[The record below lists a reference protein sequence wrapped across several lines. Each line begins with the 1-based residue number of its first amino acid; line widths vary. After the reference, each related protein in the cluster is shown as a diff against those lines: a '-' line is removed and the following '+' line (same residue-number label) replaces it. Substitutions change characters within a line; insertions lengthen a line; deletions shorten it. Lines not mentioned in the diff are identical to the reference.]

1 MNVCK
6 TDVSYQLK
14 KSNNLF
20 QNIFKSIYKI
30 LTLGSL
36 EGSGFLV
43 GSGSLA
49 GSGVGTSSVFVGSG
63 FTTGGMSAPMLNR
76 KYLFL

>member
-1 MNVCK
+1 
-6 TDVSYQLK
+6 
-14 KSNNLF
+14 
-20 QNIFKSIYKI
+20 
-30 LTLGSL
+30 
-36 EGSGFLV
+36 
-43 GSGSLA
+43 LA

>member
-30 LTLGSL
+30 LTSGSL

-49 GSGVGTSSVFVGSG
+49 GSHE
-63 FTTGGMSAPMLNR
+63 FTIQNNDLENKIVIA
-76 KYLFL
+76 